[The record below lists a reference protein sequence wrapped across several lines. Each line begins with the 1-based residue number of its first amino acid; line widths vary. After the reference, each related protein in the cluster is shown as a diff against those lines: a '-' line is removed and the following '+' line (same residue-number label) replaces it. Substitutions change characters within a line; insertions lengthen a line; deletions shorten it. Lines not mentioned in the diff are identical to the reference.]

1 MTSSHWRL
9 TIGWIIG
16 LLFVAGQ
23 LASGATPAPSLFADR
38 RAQKVGDIVTVEII
52 ESATAQASARTALT
66 SENKNKVDGGGSGA
80 LDFIPLFGLDANQKS
95 EQKGDGRTTRQGAL
109 RATLTAEVIEVL
121 PNGNLK
127 IEGQRVV
134 NINGEKQ
141 LTVLTG
147 VVRPE
152 DISPENTVPSY
163 LIAEAKISYHGKGMV
178 QDAQAPGFFSRF
190 VHWIF

>member
-1 MTSSHWRL
+1 MKGSHWQSSVYL
-9 TIGWIIG
+9 FVG
-16 LLFVAGQ
+16 LLFVAIQAAGGT
-23 LASGATPAPSLFADR
+23 APAPSLYADR
-38 RAQKVGDIVTVEII
+38 RAQRVGDILTVEIV
-52 ESATAQASARTALT
+52 ETATAQSNAQTALT

-95 EQKGDGRTTRQGAL
+95 EQKGDGRTSRQGVL
-109 RATLTAEVIEVL
+109 RARLTAKVIEVL

-127 IEGQRVV
+127 IEGQRTV

-141 LTVLTG
+141 ITILTG

-163 LIAEAKISYHGKGMV
+163 LIAEAQISYRGKGMV
-178 QDAQAPGFFSRF
+178 QDAQAPGYLSRF
-190 VHWIF
+190 IHWIF